1 MVSNILSHYVSLLWY
16 FRVVMSVTANL
27 FKFSL
32 LSCIVL
38 FCFVWLRTASVVP
51 NCLWIVHSCVVLF
64 CFVWL
69 HPVSCIPNVAIVSG
83 LSILVLYC
91 FVLFDFILCLVFP
104 MLSLSLDCPFL
115 CCIVLFCL
123 TSFSVLCPML
133 PLSLDCPFLVASSV
147 CFNVYLPLILPVPSL
162 VSTNKIN
169 VYYTI

>member
-1 MVSNILSHYVSLLWY
+1 
-16 FRVVMSVTANL
+16 
-27 FKFSL
+27 
-32 LSCIVL
+32 
-38 FCFVWLRTASVVP
+38 VP

-104 MLSLSLDCPFL
+104 MLPLSLNCPFL

-123 TSFSVLCPML
+123 TSSCVLYSQCCHCLWIVHSWL
-133 PLSLDCPFLVASSV
+133 PLRFALTFIY
-147 CFNVYLPLILPVPSL
+147 N
-162 VSTNKIN
+162 
-169 VYYTI
+169 